1 MPELKAHK
9 PAASDLATDNAGR
22 SESGAAIVVAVL
34 AALVVLGLLVG
45 GIVVGFV
52 FYFGRARQ
60 LEEEQVR
67 MAALGR
73 LEQVHADA
81 VARDAAQAIAAIEA
95 AERANELA
103 EANMTIPELAEIPL
117 PVGVQPPQP
126 PGPTPE
132 ERFQSVIEPLN
143 QAVLERPE
151 DPQAWL
157 DRGLAFHRWRKWKES
172 AEDFEKFLE
181 FNPGRVWTRLDAAVA
196 RLANGD
202 REAYLAHCKVVE
214 ERLATKTEP
223 TVEHN
228 RAARVLSL
236 APGALTQAEFLL
248 VMAQREPEKNPGK
261 WWLLEPMLALQY
273 RTGRYDDAAKTIDE
287 VRPLAGFSG
296 QRAATEIWAAMT
308 YHQLGR
314 HEEARAALAAAEE
327 QAAMLPPPGGTNGG
341 GDAIIISLYML
352 DEARALLAGS
362 APPNEPPS
370 EPEPPPSP

>member
-1 MPELKAHK
+1 MEV
-9 PAASDLATDNAGR
+9 AAQN
-22 SESGAAIVVAVL
+22 
-34 AALVVLGLLVG
+34 
-45 GIVVGFV
+45 
-52 FYFGRARQ
+52 ARQ
-60 LEEEQVR
+60 AIQ
-67 MAALGR
+67 
-73 LEQVHADA
+73 A
-81 VARDAAQAIAAIEA
+81 VEAAQ
-95 AERANELA
+95 LA
-103 EANMTIPELAEIPL
+103 EAAAQGNIPEVAAPSPAET
-117 PVGVQPPQP
+117 QPPQP
-126 PGPTPE
+126 PARSPE

-143 QAVLERPE
+143 QAVLDRPD

-157 DRGLAFHRWRKWKES
+157 QRGLAFHRWRKWKES

-202 REAYLAHCKVVE
+202 REAYLAHCKVAE
-214 ERLATKTEP
+214 ERLVTKTEP

-236 APGALTQAEFLL
+236 APGALTQGEFLL
-248 VMAQREPEKNPGK
+248 VMAQSEPQKNPGK

-273 RTGRYDDAAKTIDE
+273 RTGRYEDAANTIDE
-287 VRPLAGFSG
+287 LRPLAGFSG

-327 QAAMLPPPGGTNGG
+327 QAAMLPPPGGVNGG

-362 APPNEPPS
+362 VPTS
-370 EPEPPPSP
+370 EPTTEPVPPLSP